1 MSYKNLF
8 QHYENCFE
16 KHGNTHKGVDWPNK
30 EDAIKRYEI
39 MLNIINDKN
48 KKVSILDFG
57 CGCGHLLD

>member
-16 KHGNTHKGVDWPNK
+16 THGDNHKGVDWPNK

-39 MLNIINDKN
+39 MLNIINYGNTQYMFIN
-48 KKVSILDFG
+48 KKKYIIIS
-57 CGCGHLLD
+57 